1 MKIERMVSNGLSH
14 YSYVLED
21 KGEAAVIDPGRDV
34 WRYIDKAEEMGAR
47 IRYIIET
54 HRHED
59 FVSGGVELWEKTGAP
74 VLHGGALDFGYG
86 EDVKDGDSLRLG
98 SMILRILETP
108 GHTDESIT
116 VVVRENDD
124 SEMDIMAFTG
134 DLIFFGDLGRVDL
147 YGEDMRRDN
156 AKKMFK
162 SVQNKIRPLGDQ
174 LILLPAHG
182 QGSVCGGAIES
193 RDMSTLG
200 YEIGN
205 SPLLNVDEKE
215 FLDIKGAESME
226 VPPYFSRMEVLNRN
240 GPPLLTEP
248 RRMRAMDMEQFLELH
263 DQGAQILDVRDPLAF
278 SSGHIPGSLN
288 IWLKGLPAFG
298 GWFLD
303 YDKPIILIDNDCTRT
318 DEAWKDLI
326 RLGYDNIKGYLS
338 QGFSGYTNLGKEVAM
353 ASMVDIEGFKGITS
367 GSEDFILDVRDRD
380 SWERDGHIK
389 GAERIYVGY
398 LSARLD
404 EVPRD
409 RKVIIYCDSGYKTG
423 IAASLLLLNGFQQV
437 KLLHGGMNAWRRAGL
452 PVENGSGE

>member
-1 MKIERMVSNGLSH
+1 MNIERMESKGLSH

-21 KGEAAVIDPGRDV
+21 KGEAAVIDPSRDV
-34 WRYIDKAEEMGAR
+34 WRYIEKAEEMGAR

-74 VLHGGALDFGYG
+74 VLHGKALDFGYG
-86 EDVKDGDSLRLG
+86 ENVKDGDTFPLG

-116 VVVRENDD
+116 VVVKESLD
-124 SEMDIMAFTG
+124 SHADLLAFTG
-134 DLIFFGDLGRVDL
+134 DLIFFGDVGRVDL
-147 YGEDMRRDN
+147 YGEEMKRDN
-156 AKKMFK
+156 SIKMFG
-162 SVQNKIRPLGDQ
+162 SIEDKIKPLGDH
-174 LILLPAHG
+174 LIILPAHG
-182 QGSVCGGAIES
+182 KGSVCGGAIKS
-193 RDMSTLG
+193 RDLSTLG
-200 YEIGN
+200 YELKN
-205 SPLLNVDEKE
+205 SPLLDTDEKE
-215 FLDIKGAESME
+215 FLEIKENESME
-226 VPPYFSRMEVLNRN
+226 VPPYFSRMEVLNLN

-248 RRMRAMDMEQFLELH
+248 GRMRPMDIEQFLELH

-278 SSGHIPGSLN
+278 SSGHVPGSLN

-303 YDKPIILIDNDCTRT
+303 YEKPIIIIDNDCTRI
-318 DEAWKDLI
+318 DEAWRDLI

-367 GSEDFILDVRDRD
+367 GSEDFILDVRDSD

-398 LSARLD
+398 LPARLD

-423 IAASLLLLNGFQQV
+423 IAASLLLLNGFHDVQ
-437 KLLHGGMNAWRRAGL
+437 LLHGGMNAWRKAGL
-452 PVENGSGE
+452 PVENG